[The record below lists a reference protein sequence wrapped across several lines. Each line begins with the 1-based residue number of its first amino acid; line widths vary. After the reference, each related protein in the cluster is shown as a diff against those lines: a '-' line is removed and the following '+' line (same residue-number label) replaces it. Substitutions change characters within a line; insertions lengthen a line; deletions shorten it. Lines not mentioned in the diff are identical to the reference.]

1 MTSRS
6 PRKHRTIHITAD
18 PELTLLYI
26 SQPGNQQI
34 PRFFPERGG
43 VRTVKQYQFETQR
56 LLIRNYCRK
65 DVDEF
70 IRVAE
75 QPEVYVTTCG
85 IPHEYPRRMAKKW
98 LSYVKNC
105 INSGISYEFAVI
117 LKENGTYIGNVGLI
131 NLDRMHN
138 HAEISYYTDR
148 AYRCLGLT
156 TEAASEMLRFGFS
169 ALGLHKISGLY
180 MSRNPASGRVMESL
194 V

>member
-6 PRKHRTIHITAD
+6 PGKHRTIHITAD